1 MRTRRAILF
10 PAILALAAAGSFLA
24 GSSVPLAAAHAPAT
38 HVGAAA
44 PNVYSHG

>member
-24 GSSVPLAAAHAPAT
+24 GSSVPLASAQAHST
-38 HVGAAA
+38 HVVAS
-44 PNVYSHG
+44 PYVYYHG